1 MPPLFFLK
9 RLMPALWQVPH
20 IPLPMV
26 AHVLNLT
33 ASCPWGANGDSLRRL
48 HECHFWDAEL
58 TECFVSCYFCLSPCL
73 FIWCLTL
80 WTHFAFWFLPVLPFF
95 NFIFIFS
102 VLSFLTEWRSGVLHW
117 PAMPIQGKALLPS
130 LKERVQHCTLDLCK
144 SHNSDACLG
153 GPSGGLKGFI
163 WINCEILFISVV

>member
-1 MPPLFFLK
+1 MSWTWQHPVHGGQTVTHSVGSTSVISEMQNSPNALSVAISAYLPVCLYDALLCGLILLFDFFLFF
-9 RLMPALWQVPH
+9 
-20 IPLPMV
+20 
-26 AHVLNLT
+26 
-33 ASCPWGANGDSLRRL
+33 SL
-48 HECHFWDAEL
+48 
-58 TECFVSCYFCLSPCL
+58 
-73 FIWCLTL
+73 
-80 WTHFAFWFLPVLPFF
+80 F

-102 VLSFLTEWRSGVLHW
+102 VLSFLTEWKLGVLHW

-144 SHNSDACLG
+144 SHNSDACLD